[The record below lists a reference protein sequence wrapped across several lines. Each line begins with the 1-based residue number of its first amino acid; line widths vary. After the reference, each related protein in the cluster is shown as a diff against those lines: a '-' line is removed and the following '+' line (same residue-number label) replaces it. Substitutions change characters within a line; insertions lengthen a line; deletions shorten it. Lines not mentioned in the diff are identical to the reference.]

1 VITPRPRPAGEPT
14 RFAAT
19 GGLPGLLAELV
30 RHDPGAVVAVDSG
43 PGARRHAVTRERLWL
58 RTRELAADLARRG
71 VRPGDRVAVCLPN
84 WSEALAWQFAVAAMG
99 AVLVGVNT
107 RYTVEE
113 IAHLLT
119 RARPKAVA
127 VARDFHGLDL
137 PERLRAAITR
147 AGPPDPL
154 VVPVAGPGDQAGADG
169 LETSRAGRG
178 GEYRNLPESPDG
190 DPDRLAVAFTTSG
203 STGLPKL
210 AAHSGRGVLVHARAD
225 AGAMGISEGDHMLCV
240 LPLAGVFGF
249 NAALA
254 ALAAGGVCVLHP
266 VFDADAALDD
276 MAGYR
281 VTHLASGDDL
291 GLRLAEAYRARPRD
305 LGAWRWWGIAD
316 FQGRGRELA
325 GWAERT
331 FGTSVTGLYGSSEVF
346 ALTAMWPA
354 EEPPERRW
362 DGGGRLVHDDI
373 EVRVVDPGSGA
384 VLAPGQEGELQ
395 FRGPNVVDG
404 YLGGGADPFTE
415 DGWFRS
421 GDLGALVDERA
432 FRYVCRM
439 GDALRLR
446 GFLVDPA
453 EIELRLAAYPGVH
466 TAKVVGVPG
475 ADGATRAVGFVVPC
489 PDARLDAAG
498 LRSWCA
504 EGLAAFKVPAAIRV
518 VEEMPTTSGTN
529 GTKVRAAVLRDWA
542 SDALAAGDPPT
553 PGSPAG

>member
-1 VITPRPRPAGEPT
+1 
-14 RFAAT
+14 
-19 GGLPGLLAELV
+19 
-30 RHDPGAVVAVDSG
+30 
-43 PGARRHAVTRERLWL
+43 
-58 RTRELAADLARRG
+58 
-71 VRPGDRVAVCLPN
+71 
-84 WSEALAWQFAVAAMG
+84 
-99 AVLVGVNT
+99 
-107 RYTVEE
+107 
-113 IAHLLT
+113 
-119 RARPKAVA
+119 
-127 VARDFHGLDL
+127 
-137 PERLRAAITR
+137 
-147 AGPPDPL
+147 
-154 VVPVAGPGDQAGADG
+154 
-169 LETSRAGRG
+169 
-178 GEYRNLPESPDG
+178 
-190 DPDRLAVAFTTSG
+190 
-203 STGLPKL
+203 
-210 AAHSGRGVLVHARAD
+210 
-225 AGAMGISEGDHMLCV
+225 
-240 LPLAGVFGF
+240 
-249 NAALA
+249 
-254 ALAAGGVCVLHP
+254 
-266 VFDADAALDD
+266 
-276 MAGYR
+276 
-281 VTHLASGDDL
+281 
-291 GLRLAEAYRARPRD
+291 
-305 LGAWRWWGIAD
+305 
-316 FQGRGRELA
+316 
-325 GWAERT
+325 
-331 FGTSVTGLYGSSEVF
+331 LYGSSEVF